1 MRIAREIQPLGPDLA
16 VWEAYD
22 PAAKAQCSS
31 CAVRSPAGVV
41 VFDPVRLSEEAALE
55 LEEQPGRPVWIALTS
70 PRAARDQEW
79 FARRFGAREAAADS
93 AELAGAGFR
102 ALPIAGAG
110 PGETAWHHPEAG
122 LLVAG
127 LALSHDGTALRPL
140 PKKLRSDSRLF
151 ERALR
156 ELMAVPF
163 RVCCFAAGPPVV
175 ARTGMMRLADLP
187 FCG

>member
-16 VWEAYD
+16 FWEAYD
-22 PAAKAQCSS
+22 PGAKAQCSS
-31 CAVRSPAGVV
+31 CAVRSAAGVV

-70 PRAARDQEW
+70 PLAARDKDW

-102 ALPIAGAG
+102 ALPVPGAA
-110 PGETAWHHPEAG
+110 PGETAWNHPGSG
-122 LLVAG
+122 LLVIGA
-127 LALSHDGTALRPL
+127 ALSHDGTALRPL
-140 PKKLRSDSRLF
+140 PRRLRSDPRLF
-151 ERALR
+151 ESALR
-156 ELMAVPF
+156 ELMSVPF

-187 FCG
+187 FYG